1 MHNYNSHTNVEIG
14 NFFPAK
20 FQEKQGMFCYRYY
33 P

>member
-1 MHNYNSHTNVEIG
+1 MFTHTNVEIG
-14 NFFPAK
+14 SFLAAK